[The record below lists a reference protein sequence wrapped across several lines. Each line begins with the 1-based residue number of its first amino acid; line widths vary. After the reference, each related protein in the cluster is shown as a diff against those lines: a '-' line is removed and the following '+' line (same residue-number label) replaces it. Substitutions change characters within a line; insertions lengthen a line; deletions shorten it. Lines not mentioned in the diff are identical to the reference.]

1 MVVDSYHKE
10 IGRKV
15 IHIFALGYLA
25 VYFVFAAEFS
35 HRVALLVLTGM
46 LVALILFEYVRLQLK
61 INIPLLGFIYSF
73 RRSREEN
80 ALGGEL
86 YFLLGVLVSLSVF
99 DTGIAVTAVL
109 MTVFGDMTA
118 ALVGGK
124 FGRRRPRVFGGKKSL
139 EGAAAGLLVNLA
151 IGFLFL
157 RTTGAGSLWWHALV
171 QGPVGLESSFGHAL
185 WPVVAAM
192 ALTATV
198 VELTISKIDDNL
210 TIPVISGFAGQM
222 ALLLLA

>member
-25 VYFVFAAEFS
+25 VYFVFS
-35 HRVALLVLTGM
+35 VSLGHRAGLLALTGM
-46 LVALILFEYVRLQLK
+46 LVVLILLEYVRLQLK
-61 INIPLLGFIYSF
+61 INIPLLGFFYNF
-73 RRSREEN
+73 RRRSEKN
-80 ALGGEL
+80 TLGGEL
-86 YFLLGVLVSLSVF
+86 YFLLGVLVSLSAF

-109 MTVFGDMTA
+109 MAVFGDLTA

-124 FGRRRPRVFGGKKSL
+124 FGRRRPRIFGGKKSL
-139 EGAAAGLLVNLA
+139 EGAAAGLLVNFFV
-151 IGFLFL
+151 GFLFL
-157 RTTGAGSLWWHALV
+157 RGTGEGSLWWHALV
-171 QGPVGLESSFGHAL
+171 QGPVGLESSLGHTL

-192 ALTATV
+192 ALTATA

-222 ALLLLA
+222 VLLLLA